1 MSLEASA
8 VSFLVPNIITR
19 FCQQADNRTRGRTEA
34 VRRGIRDGGAD
45 GDGDGK
51 ASPKKMLKI
60 LNRSLKY
67 MKRANK
73 ELVKVLKDAGR
84 KSRQPLLDPSPNE
97 SKQGSVDIES
107 ERESACGTASD
118 L

>member
-1 MSLEASA
+1 
-8 VSFLVPNIITR
+8 
-19 FCQQADNRTRGRTEA
+19 
-34 VRRGIRDGGAD
+34 
-45 GDGDGK
+45 
-51 ASPKKMLKI
+51 
-60 LNRSLKY
+60 

-73 ELVKVLKDAGR
+73 ELAKVLKDAGR

-107 ERESACGTASD
+107 EGESACGTASD